1 MREASARLSAGGHRE
16 DECLRSVSVLV
27 VVVVVVV
34 VVEAGVSVALAI
46 ARTFSRLVM
55 GTPSGDEGLSKV
67 RCRNISRFGHLYSQ
81 CSSVCCSSGT

>member
-1 MREASARLSAGGHRE
+1 MLGYRLREAIARLSMGGHRE
-16 DECLRSVSVLV
+16 YECLSSVLV
-27 VVVVVVV
+27 LVV
-34 VVEAGVSVALAI
+34 VVEAGVSVAIAS